1 MIDLKAWRTG
11 HGMTQQQAA
20 DALGIGNSTVRA
32 IEGGT
37 REMTA
42 TLALACHGWD
52 AMHGNPVRALTHDE
66 RAAEALE
73 RRAAPGLPADPDAI
87 WERCEPAPGV
97 TETYEPAPTKA
108 DLEDLRRRIVSLE
121 RLERPVR
128 ILQQRIAE
136 LSAAIEEAGVPLQQE
151 PIPMTEEEKEEAY
164 LRDRKAQLLEQMNRA
179 AKPAPGALTDE
190 ERAEA
195 EKARRAIAKARSL
208 AQGEPWE

>member
-1 MIDLKAWRTG
+1 MTRDIDLKAWRTDR
-11 HGMTQQQAA
+11 GMTQQQAA

-32 IEGGT
+32 IEAGT
-37 REMTA
+37 REMTG

-73 RRAAPGLPADPDAI
+73 RRQGNDDVTLMMGPAQGF
-87 WERCEPAPGV
+87 EP
-97 TETYEPAPTKA
+97 TPTMA
-108 DLEDLRRRIVSLE
+108 DLEDMRRRIVSLE

-128 ILQQRIAE
+128 ILHQRMAE
-136 LSAAIEEAGVPLQQE
+136 LSAAIEDSGLPLRQAL
-151 PIPMTEEEKEEAY
+151 IPMTEEEAEEAEMKI
-164 LRDRKAQLLEQMNRA
+164 LKAQRLAEL
-179 AKPAPGALTDE
+179 AKAAPGALTDD
-190 ERAEA
+190 EREEA